1 MTEETKELDP
11 QDYFEYVKS
20 MKDHMTDDFLVKL
33 HKVIMKQLSKA
44 MITGQ
49 NLQVR
54 RLAYSLGILKREH
67 ELLELGIDT
76 FVLRQDIE
84 TFINDVAD
92 KAVKVTEL
100 EFFPREIPDELF
112 ETIKM
117 LKEKKLFD
125 NFYVIHTDYTG
136 EVTKNVDK
144 ARRRKDPI
152 LFGVFEQKIDDMWNI
167 YDRFYFI
174 GDWEDEYCDL
184 TLTKMVQEMSKKG
197 IEITNKV
204 AIVEPSEKEIKSYVN
219 CLIED
224 DKNRFHL
231 GARKQPL
238 FKRVKS
244 AWKLI
249 TNG

>member
-1 MTEETKELDP
+1 
-11 QDYFEYVKS
+11 
-20 MKDHMTDDFLVKL
+20 
-33 HKVIMKQLSKA
+33 
-44 MITGQ
+44 
-49 NLQVR
+49 
-54 RLAYSLGILKREH
+54 
-67 ELLELGIDT
+67 
-76 FVLRQDIE
+76 
-84 TFINDVAD
+84 
-92 KAVKVTEL
+92 
-100 EFFPREIPDELF
+100 
-112 ETIKM
+112 
-117 LKEKKLFD
+117 
-125 NFYVIHTDYTG
+125 
-136 EVTKNVDK
+136 
-144 ARRRKDPI
+144 
-152 LFGVFEQKIDDMWNI
+152 MWNI